1 MSDLIQRER
10 ELTALRSS
18 LPLGLSS
25 LSSRVFWSVI
35 PVILILS
42 IILGAANVYEYRR
55 LITEEFMKRGASMAS
70 NLAYSSELG
79 VFSEDQQLLEASLR
93 GVLRDPDTAYVAI
106 YGDGGKLLA
115 WRKLGS
121 GSAEE
126 RGLSPED
133 RNRLAAE
140 QKAFL
145 NTSASVGNDLIE
157 FLAPV
162 SSELSESSDQV
173 LLAGAGNNDGRAMPG
188 QVVGAVPLGAV
199 RLGLSLDSL
208 NQQTQTLIL
217 IWTLLTAG
225 MLLLSGMA
233 IYTLSRRITMPVM
246 RLTEQARR
254 IAHGIL
260 DETIEIRSA
269 DEIGQLATS
278 FNQMVQSLKTTTGQ
292 KEHVFREL
300 QELNRTLEDR
310 IHERTI
316 ELEAR
321 EVELKAASRHKSDFL
336 ANMSH
341 ELRTPLNAILGF
353 TQLILDDLYGE
364 VPTALRDPLERM
376 RSNGRHLLNL
386 VNDVLDLSKI
396 EAGQMSLSEGD
407 YSLADVVQTVFITVE
422 PLASAK
428 RLKLTVDMPSNFP
441 PAKGDERRIA
451 QALLNLV
458 GNAIKFTDAGE
469 VAIKAVAAEKFFV
482 VSVRDTGPGISA
494 NDQAK
499 IFEKFQQADNLTTRK
514 QGGAGLGLAIAKR
527 FIEMHGG
534 CISVESTV
542 GEGSTFSFTL
552 PATNHAQAGRH
563 AEMHS
568 GS

>member
-1 MSDLIQRER
+1 M
-10 ELTALRSS
+10 
-18 LPLGLSS
+18 
-25 LSSRVFWSVI
+25 I

-55 LITEEFMKRGASMAS
+55 LITEEFMKRGASMAG

-93 GVLRDPDTAYVAI
+93 GVLRDPDIAYVAI

-115 WRKLGS
+115 WRQLGT
-121 GSAEE
+121 GSADE
-126 RGLSPED
+126 RGLSPAEQS
-133 RNRLAAE
+133 RLAAE
-140 QKAFL
+140 QKVFL
-145 NTSASVGNDLIE
+145 NASAPVGDDRIE

-162 SSELSESSDQV
+162 LSDVSESSDQA
-173 LLAGAGNNDGRAMPG
+173 LLAGAGSNGGRAVSG
-188 QVVGAVPLGAV
+188 QVVGSVPLGAV
-199 RLGLSLDSL
+199 RLGLSLASL
-208 NQQTQTLIL
+208 NQQTRTLIL

-233 IYTLSRRITMPVM
+233 VYTLSRRITMPVM
-246 RLTEQARR
+246 RLTEQARK

-269 DEIGQLATS
+269 DEIGQLAKS
-278 FNQMVQSLKTTTGQ
+278 FNQMVHSLKTTIGQ
-292 KEHVFREL
+292 KEHVFQEL

-310 IHERTI
+310 IRERTI

-321 EVELKAASRHKSDFL
+321 EIELKAASRHKSDFL

-364 VPTALRDPLERM
+364 IPSALRDPLERM

-396 EAGQMSLSEGD
+396 EAGQMSLSQAD
-407 YSLADVVQTVFITVE
+407 YSLADVLQTVFITVE

-428 RLKLTVDMPSNFP
+428 RLKLTVDMPSNLP

-458 GNAIKFTDAGE
+458 GNAIKFTEAGE
-469 VAIKAVAAEKFFV
+469 VAIKAVAAERSFI
-482 VSVRDTGPGISA
+482 VSVRDTGPGIAA

-499 IFEKFQQADNLTTRK
+499 IFEKFQQADNLTARK

-534 CISVESTV
+534 CISVE
-542 GEGSTFSFTL
+542 FD
-552 PATNHAQAGRH
+552 GRRGIDVFFH
-563 AEMHS
+563 PPNNKPRTGRTPCRNAFW
-568 GS
+568 